1 MVDLLL
7 SAKLLK
13 NKQAELSDI
22 NILVIKSA
30 ARYMSGARDCISY
43 GWLEN
48 VSQAGSKVLILVSIS
63 FILLVPYY
71 MRHSHKHPFSL
82 FPWLKV

>member
-7 SAKLLK
+7 SAKLLT

-30 ARYMSGARDCISY
+30 ARYMSGVRVCISY
-43 GWLEN
+43 RWPEN
-48 VSQAGSKVLILVSIS
+48 VS
-63 FILLVPYY
+63 
-71 MRHSHKHPFSL
+71 
-82 FPWLKV
+82 

>member
-30 ARYMSGARDCISY
+30 ARYMSGARVCISY
-43 GWLEN
+43 RWLEN
-48 VSQAGSKVLILVSIS
+48 NVS
-63 FILLVPYY
+63 
-71 MRHSHKHPFSL
+71 
-82 FPWLKV
+82 